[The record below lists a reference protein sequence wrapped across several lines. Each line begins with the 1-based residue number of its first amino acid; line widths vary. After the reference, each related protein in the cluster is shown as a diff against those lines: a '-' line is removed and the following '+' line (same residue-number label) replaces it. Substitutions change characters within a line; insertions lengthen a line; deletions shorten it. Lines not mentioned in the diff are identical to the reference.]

1 MKRFHCQTEPLG
13 NSHHRSLLPFPI
25 TAFYPPPSPT
35 GYSKVGRRVRSR
47 RRVDSA
53 YGAKNAGGG
62 KVPRERAL
70 VPTGAALR
78 PWRRDIP
85 DSA

>member
-1 MKRFHCQTEPLG
+1 MPRRVAVAAT
-13 NSHHRSLLPFPI
+13 LPP
-25 TAFYPPPSPT
+25 ALPPPPFSPTPSLSHPPSLT

-47 RRVDSA
+47 RRVDRA

-70 VPTGAALR
+70 VPTGSVLR
-78 PWRRDIP
+78 PWRRDVP

>member
-1 MKRFHCQTEPLG
+1 MIDDRCSALDAQ
-13 NSHHRSLLPFPI
+13 RSACS
-25 TAFYPPPSPT
+25 TPSPA

-47 RRVDSA
+47 RKVDRA

-70 VPTGAALR
+70 VPTGSALR
-78 PWRRDIP
+78 PWRRDVP